1 MQLRLDDGGAGRDSK
16 MEILFIFHVRV
27 AECEND
33 RFVLSL
39 SENHVPIKE
48 CLKCQQVRQLRHR
61 GEVKGMTEFQTSRS
75 IAHGAT
81 FIIIGKRHETCD
93 VLYRKSQRF
102 SIVQFRSLFYS
113 TKLYVQQLTR
123 ITS

>member
-1 MQLRLDDGGAGRDSK
+1 MQLLPNKGGAGRDSK
-16 MEILFIFHVRV
+16 MEILFISHVRV

-33 RFVLSL
+33 RFLLSL

-61 GEVKGMTEFQTSRS
+61 TEVKGMTEFQTSRS
-75 IAHGAT
+75 TAHGAT

-93 VLYRKSQRF
+93 VLYRSPSDFQLYNF
-102 SIVQFRSLFYS
+102 DHSLILQNFMFNS
-113 TKLYVQQLTR
+113 
-123 ITS
+123 